1 MKNMRFKVF
10 CLCFLFVSFLCKGQ
24 DLKESLKYA
33 RMMQDVYADVAKK
46 ALPAVVTI
54 KTARRIKQYYYVP
67 QRRNVPLSPFGYNFF
82 HRGKIVEKDSPPMF
96 SGQASGF
103 IINPAGYIITNCHVI
118 KGQTNFIIKLNN
130 GKEYKGEIVGM
141 DPETDIAVLK
151 IDTGYELP
159 YLKFADPDTVKV
171 GHFAIAIGAPYGLG
185 QTVTTGIVSY
195 KGRTTGLNPYENY
208 IQTDASI
215 NPGNSGGPLLNI
227 EGEVM
232 GVNDFILTPPGS
244 KGNIGLAFAISGNL
258 AENVSKQLIESGK
271 AEKPWL
277 GVAMNSLS
285 NDELQR
291 LGNGVKLVSI
301 GAQSPADLG
310 GLCVGDVI
318 KSIDGKEIKEPA
330 DIKRIIL
337 SHRPGDK
344 ININLIRNETEDNLT
359 LKIGV
364 RKRNINNQYWR
375 FMKR

>member
-1 MKNMRFKVF
+1 
-10 CLCFLFVSFLCKGQ
+10 
-24 DLKESLKYA
+24 
-33 RMMQDVYADVAKK
+33 MQH
-46 ALPAVVTI
+46 
-54 KTARRIKQYYYVP
+54 
-67 QRRNVPLSPFGYNFF
+67 PFFF
-82 HRGKIVEKDSPPMF
+82 RGE
-96 SGQASGF
+96 
-103 IINPAGYIITNCHVI
+103 
-118 KGQTNFIIKLNN
+118 

-151 IDTGYELP
+151 IDTGYKLP
-159 YLKFADPDTVKV
+159 YLKFSDPDSVKV

-227 EGEVM
+227 EGEVI

-291 LGNGVKLVSI
+291 LGNGVRLVSI
-301 GAQSPADLG
+301 GSQSPADLG
-310 GLCVGDVI
+310 GLCVGDII
-318 KSIDGKEIKEPA
+318 KSIDGKEVKEPA

-337 SHRPGDK
+337 SHNPGDS
-344 ININLIRNETEDNLT
+344 INVSLVRNEMEEKLK

-364 RKRNINNQYWR
+364 RKNNINNQYCR
-375 FMKR
+375 FIER